1 MKTTIEIPDDLF
13 REAKAIAARRG
24 ISLKSLVT
32 NSLRESISAG
42 KGTTPDRP
50 WMKFYGCLN
59 DVPSTELAAIS
70 QRIEQECEC
79 VDEKDWA

>member
-13 REAKAIAARRG
+13 REAKAVAARRG

-32 NSLRESISAG
+32 NSLRESLSAS
-42 KGTTPDRP
+42 KSATPDRP

-59 DVPSTELAAIS
+59 DVPAEELANIS
-70 QRIEQECEC
+70 QRSEDECER

>member
-1 MKTTIEIPDDLF
+1 MKTTIELPDDLF

-32 NSLRESISAG
+32 NSLRETLATG
-42 KGTTPDRP
+42 KTAQPDRP

-59 DVPSTELAAIS
+59 DVPADELAAIS
-70 QRIEQECEC
+70 HRIEEECER
-79 VDEKDWA
+79 VDEKDWR